1 MSYSARNT
9 KSIPMKDAFES
20 FLKVYNL
27 KSKLNETH
35 LVAYWER
42 IMGASIAK
50 RTEKIYIKS
59 GVLFIRL
66 NSAPLSQELLLA
78 KTKLIQLLNTEIG
91 EQVINDEVFI

>member
-27 KSKLNETH
+27 KSKFNETY
-35 LVAYWER
+35 LVTYWER

-50 RTEKIYIKS
+50 RTEKMYIKS

-66 NSAPLSQELLLA
+66 NSASLSQELLLA

-91 EQVINDEVFI
+91 EQVIKDVVFI

>member
-27 KSKLNETH
+27 KSKFNETY
-35 LVAYWER
+35 LVAYWEK
-42 IMGASIAK
+42 IMGVSIAN

-78 KTKLIQLLNTEIG
+78 KSKLIQLLNSEIG
-91 EQVINDEVFI
+91 EQVINDVVFI

>member
-9 KSIPMKDAFES
+9 KSKPLKDAFES

-27 KSKLNETH
+27 KSKFNETY

-50 RTEKIYIKS
+50 RTEKMYIKS

-91 EQVINDEVFI
+91 EQVIIDVVFI

>member
-27 KSKLNETH
+27 KSKFNETY

>member
-9 KSIPMKDAFES
+9 KSMPMKDAFES

-27 KSKLNETH
+27 KSKFNETY
-35 LVAYWER
+35 LVTYWER

-50 RTEKIYIKS
+50 RTEKMYIKS

-91 EQVINDEVFI
+91 EQVINDVVFI

>member
-9 KSIPMKDAFES
+9 KTIPMKDAFES

-27 KSKLNETH
+27 KTKFNETY
-35 LVAYWER
+35 LVAYWEK
-42 IMGASIAK
+42 IMGASIAN
-50 RTEKIYIKS
+50 RTEKMYIKS

-91 EQVINDEVFI
+91 EQVINDVVFI